1 MTSLSNN
8 LEQSAQEPAVNTD
21 TAGLAPLLVYERIPE
36 HLPHVFR
43 DPEKLTARLDALTGI
58 IFLTR
63 NDPFFKST
71 Q

>member
-1 MTSLSNN
+1 M
-8 LEQSAQEPAVNTD
+8 E
-21 TAGLAPLLVYERIPE
+21 TAGLVPPLDNEHIPE
-36 HLPHVFR
+36 HLPYIFR
-43 DPEKLTARLDALTGI
+43 DPEKLTARLGALIGI